1 VSRLVFL
8 LGLLAAVAGTPLRQ
22 AEAADDLARALAEL
36 GDGDRI
42 EMVDG
47 GVGDDSGDTIKADP
61 SHAPL
66 LLMIAD
72 APPAAPPGNALP
84 CPGPIL
90 LSRAGRN
97 HPPPASPPQRLAL
110 LQCFLF

>member
-36 GDGDRI
+36 GDGNVI
-42 EMVDG
+42 EPVDG
-47 GVGDDSGDTIKADP
+47 GVGDDAGDTIKADP

-66 LLMIAD
+66 LPAVAD
-72 APPAAPPGNALP
+72 ALPAAPPGDARP
-84 CPGPIL
+84 CPGPFL
-90 LSRAGRN
+90 RSRAG
-97 HPPPASPPQRLAL
+97 HKGPPPASPPRRLAL